1 MTSLNSRIASVIT
14 ASALAIMGTGFAA
27 PVAIGQEA
35 TPTPTGEVG
44 AETTPSATQNADR
57 IDPNATVTLNIHKKL
72 GDPTSADEAAGLP
85 GLEGATFEIG
95 RVADVDLTTQAGQ
108 AQASRLGGLDQAEIA
123 GLTVENVVEVKTDAN
138 GEANFEGPIGLYRV
152 TERNNQGYTTAPAFL
167 IALPYANSDGN
178 WTYTR
183 DVYPKNQQIIPS
195 KQVDDNGVTLGEDLT
210 YTINAPVPAGTLSR
224 FNIVDPLIS
233 ALTLKPEGIEV
244 ATSPVGAV
252 SFDDGDYTVTTN
264 DNTLRVDFSEAGR
277 EKLQEARK
285 GNPDLKVTVK
295 FNATVNSIPANGQIT
310 NTATIELPNGA
321 FVNTDGPDPNN
332 PEGGD
337 QPTSTTFGNL
347 TITKTSQNGDSTLNG
362 AEFELYLCQAEED
375 GTYTSLGEALPVAT
389 TETGNVLNKLTT
401 SGGNDSGGDATANG
415 YAIPMTSF
423 AAGTGAVENQY
434 CVLETKA
441 PRNYARNPEL
451 QPVNADIENLALT
464 VSVDNRKDTIAG
476 MLPATGAWG
485 ILLVFLVGLLLLAR
499 GIYTSYKDSR
509 ATA

>member
-57 IDPNATVTLNIHKKL
+57 IDPNQRVTLTIHKKV
-72 GDPTSADEAAGLP
+72 GDPTSAEEAEGLP
-85 GLEGATFEIG
+85 GLDGAVFEVARVEG
-95 RVADVDLTTQAGQ
+95 VDLTTQAGQ
-108 AQASRLGGLDQAEIA
+108 AQASEYAQPGSDLSELPIA
-123 GLTVENVVEVKTDAN
+123 DRTRVTTAN
-138 GEANFEGPIGLYRV
+138 GGVATFDGPIGLYRV
-152 TERNNQGYTTAPAFL
+152 TEQNNQGYTTAPAFL
-167 IALPYANSDGN
+167 IALPYANEDGV
-178 WTYTR
+178 WTYER

-210 YTINAPVPAGTLSR
+210 YTINAPVPAGALTR
-224 FNIVDPLIS
+224 FNIVDELIPE
-233 ALTLKPEGIEV
+233 LGLQTEGIEV
-244 ATSPVGAV
+244 ATNPTEAV
-252 SFDDGDYTVTTN
+252 TFAADDYTVTTDN
-264 DNTLRVDFSEAGR
+264 NTLRVNFSEAGR
-277 EKLQEARK
+277 AKLQAARQ
-285 GNPDLKVTVK
+285 GNPDLKVTVQ
-295 FNATVNSIPANGQIT
+295 FNATVNSIPADGQIT

-321 FVNTDGPDPNN
+321 EVDTDGPDPNN
-332 PEGGD
+332 PEGDD

-347 TITKTSQNGDSTLNG
+347 TITKTTSNGDSTLNG

-375 GTYTSLGEALPVAT
+375 GTYTSVGEALPVAT
-389 TETGNVLNKLTT
+389 TEAGDVENLLTT
-401 SGGNDSGGDATANG
+401 SGGDNAGGDATANG

-441 PRNYARNPEL
+441 PEGYARNPEL
-451 QPVNADIENLALT
+451 QPVTADITARSLA
-464 VSVDNRKDTIAG
+464 VSVENQKNTLIG
-476 MLPATGAWG
+476 QLPATGAWG